1 MRKLGRIIIV
11 LLVIV
16 LIGSVAAGV
25 HKVKE
30 AISGSRQAAVQQE
43 QTAEQLKAEAEQKLE
58 EAAQKLQS
66 SLPGQDAAAQGSA
79 KGTGLQAS
87 DVMGTWKV
95 TAVEKDGNH
104 LTVELLHSLG
114 NDELAETY
122 LIFYGDKNVKFAQK
136 NELIGQDTWS
146 IQGETIATSESTMTI
161 KDGELRWDLDGEVLC
176 LVKFSDSTTVVSLD
190 SAQAPAAPEEPANEP
205 ASQGGSNVSGST
217 RPEDEISP
225 ELKEFL
231 DAYEACIDE
240 YVAFME
246 HYNASDYSQLL
257 TYLGVLEKYTNM
269 AARADDWDAEDM
281 TDAEYLYYLQ
291 VMNRC
296 SEKLVKAGLS
306 MN

>member
-1 MRKLGRIIIV
+1 MRKLGKFIII

-25 HKVKE
+25 RKVKE
-30 AISGSRQAAVQQE
+30 AFSGNRQAAAQQE
-43 QTAEQLKAEAEQKLE
+43 QMADQLKAEAEQKLE

-66 SLPGQDAAAQGSA
+66 SLPGQESAAQDSA

-87 DVMGTWKV
+87 DVIGTWKV
-95 TAVEKDGNH
+95 TAVETQGSR
-104 LTVELLHSLG
+104 LTLEFLHSLG
-114 NDELAETY
+114 NDEFAEMY
-122 LIFYGDKNVKFAQK
+122 LIFYGDKVCKVVSQNAVLA
-136 NELIGQDTWS
+136 QDTWS
-146 IQGETIATSESTMTI
+146 LSGDTISVADDTMTVR
-161 KDGELRWDLDGEVLC
+161 DGELRWPVDDGAFC
-176 LVKFSDSTTVVSLD
+176 LAKFSDSTTVVSLD

-205 ASQGGSNVSGST
+205 TSQGGSNVSGST

-269 AARADDWDAEDM
+269 AAQADDWDAEDM

-296 SEKLVKAGLS
+296 SEKMLKAGLA